1 MRLLLMTVV
10 VIAVA
15 NAFSVGSSSSRSS
28 SRSLVMAKK
37 LLLIQNKGGGHGE
50 IGYQLCKALMA
61 DKDVDITMVQDDAAK
76 MDELPFSLYGELEAQ
91 GVKIVS
97 SSLADRSLDA
107 GGIGPQSFDYVVD
120 NWSKSEDDFNFVKG
134 LLTEPAVLQQYLFVS
149 SAGMYAPS
157 EGVQPHLE
165 TDAVKADNGPRTV
178 ELACEASGLPY
189 TFMRP
194 QYIYGPAMHKR
205 YLDYF
210 LGRAARNL
218 PIPLPMSGEQLV
230 CLTHSEDVADL
241 ICLAIGHPAATNQV
255 FNCGSDR
262 FVGYKVLGD
271 LAHQAQGS
279 APEAARYMYYEPK
292 DFDAWGK
299 SDPSF
304 PFPRE
309 TYVTSVDKAKKV
321 LGWAGPKRTVTED
334 MHWLTRDYATDGAAA
349 QQWTASELK
358 CDLEILAS
366 KDHNFMFTY
375 AFFDDDAINPETMPY
390 NFQSAT

>member
-1 MRLLLMTVV
+1 M
-10 VIAVA
+10 A
-15 NAFSVGSSSSRSS
+15 
-28 SRSLVMAKK
+28 AKK
-37 LLLIQNKGGGHGE
+37 LLLIQNKGGHGE
-50 IGYQLCKALMA
+50 IGYELCKTLLAE
-61 DKDVDITMVQDDAAK
+61 KDVEITMVQDDAAK
-76 MDELPFSLYGELEAQ
+76 MDKLPFSLYCELKAQ
-91 GVKIVS
+91 GVKIVP
-97 SSLADRSLDA
+97 SSLADRILDA
-107 GGIGPQSFDYVVD
+107 GSVGSQSFDYVVD
-120 NWSKSEDDFNFVKG
+120 NWSKSEDDFNFIKG
-134 LLTEPAVLQQYLFVS
+134 LLAEPAVLQQYLFVS

-194 QYIYGPAMHKR
+194 QYIYGPAMQKR

-210 LGRAARNL
+210 LGRAARKL

-241 ICLAIGHPAATNQV
+241 ICLAIGHPAATNQA

-271 LAHQAQGS
+271 LAHQAHGS
-279 APEAARYMYYEPK
+279 APEDARYMYYEPK
-292 DFDAWGK
+292 DFDTWDE

-304 PFPRE
+304 PFHRE
-309 TYVTSVDKAKKV
+309 TFVTSVDKAKKL
-321 LGWAGPKRTVTED
+321 LGWAGPKRAVADD
-334 MHWLTRDYATDGAAA
+334 MDWLMRDYATGEAAA
-349 QQWTASELK
+349 RQWTASELK

-375 AFFDDDAINPETMPY
+375 AFFDDDAVNPEKMPY
-390 NFQSAT
+390 DFQSAV